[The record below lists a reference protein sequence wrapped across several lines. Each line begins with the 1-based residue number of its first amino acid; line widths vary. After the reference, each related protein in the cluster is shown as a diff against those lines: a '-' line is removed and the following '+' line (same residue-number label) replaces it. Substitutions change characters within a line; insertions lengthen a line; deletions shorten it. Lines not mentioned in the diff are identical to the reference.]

1 MKQHTCQSR
10 PRFAITALAAAACL
24 LAATG
29 AHASEGFR
37 MRQSPVGMFGGEI
50 AAAADNPGFFGTAS
64 LSYINIFKVTD
75 NNGDGIQID
84 ARTIKLPTGTPSGGL
99 VPNGTYTLNVPEG
112 TVDFDQ
118 KQTQLN
124 LVAGFMTE
132 PMWGDGRMAFVV
144 NLPLIMQSR
153 TVLAAQGLGT
163 VSPTPPQP
171 LGPLVGGVAAAVNGQ
186 IQAGV
191 ADFNAFNN
199 AKVSGVGDAELSAV
213 WLHNY
218 GGLKVAAG
226 ASLFVPTGK
235 YDKNRGP
242 NPGFGD
248 FYTLRPGVAVTYAL
262 NPSAGSDS
270 WDRGVTLAGRVA
282 FGMNTTNQDTQYR
295 SGNFVYLEG
304 AVAKVSGDWGWGA
317 NLALTQQVTDD
328 KDQGVVVANNRYKNY
343 AFGPFISYK
352 LPGKSSGVNL
362 HYSRNFGSRNAIM
375 TQALQV
381 RFIKAW

>member
-50 AAAADNPGFFGTAS
+50 AAAAENPGFFGTAS
-64 LSYINIFKVTD
+64 LSYINIFKVAD
-75 NNGDGIQID
+75 NNGDDQTEPAKEILLDKPPFSGLY
-84 ARTIKLPTGTPSGGL
+84 KLNL
-99 VPNGTYTLNVPEG
+99 PEAKL
-112 TVDFDQ
+112 DFNQ
-118 KQTQLN
+118 NQTQLN
-124 LVAGFMTE
+124 LVAGYLTQSLPGE
-132 PMWGDGRMAFVV
+132 GRVAFVF
-144 NLPLIMQSR
+144 NLPLIKQSR
-153 TVLAAQGLGT
+153 SLSGVLPAGTISKSNPQLPLNDLMVAGANAGAQTGFKDKLAAQN
-163 VSPTPPQP
+163 V
-171 LGPLVGGVAAAVNGQ
+171 
-186 IQAGV
+186 
-191 ADFNAFNN
+191 D
-199 AKVSGVGDAELSAV
+199 VSGVGDAELSAV